1 MFFTRSER
9 CIVSICICFELC
21 FMLGE
26 DDTRKLKL
34 YIQSLCL
41 LFSHMSALA
50 FSSHNEPEYLI
61 CRKSTGSLKI
71 KSKIECEHGR
81 SETIKTCTTGVC
93 FSVFSYKFCIVP
105 YEEKS
110 TYIQHWCEWL
120 ICIRFGL
127 LCDFLFRI
135 YSLLVIQFKLTNLGS

>member
-21 FMLGE
+21 FMLAE

-71 KSKIECEHGR
+71 KSKIECEYGR
-81 SETIKTCTTGVC
+81 SETKKHAQLEFAFLC
-93 FSVFSYKFCIVP
+93 F
-105 YEEKS
+105 
-110 TYIQHWCEWL
+110 L
-120 ICIRFGL
+120 INSA
-127 LCDFLFRI
+127 LFHTKKNRRTSNI
-135 YSLLVIQFKLTNLGS
+135 GADG